1 MTKNINYILKTIH
14 SSIIITPI
22 IFTVTTVFLTLFFY
36 TPNIT
41 ENNSAIYIIV
51 LFLLLYMSY
60 ISIKREKKLIDIN
73 DKLQDKFKNML
84 KDFDKNVITSTLDD
98 KGNIIYASDLF
109 CKLSGYS
116 KNELIGKKHNIIR
129 HKDMSKEFCN
139 EIQAVINSNK
149 VWKGEIK
156 HSTKDGDY
164 YWLEAIISPV
174 FNAEG
179 KIIEYNSICHD
190 ITYKKELESLN
201 KSLKEKI
208 SLAITQTQEKEKHML
223 NQSKMAQMGE
233 MLSMIA
239 HQWKQPLAAISS
251 TASALELKMII
262 NDCNH
267 LALTAGIKDI
277 QAYSQHLSL
286 TINDFRNFFKDSKL
300 VTMTT
305 FENIIDDAIQIVKI
319 SLQNNDILLS
329 IQNDFKDEFCVYE
342 NEFKQVVLNL
352 IKNAEDAIIES
363 GINHGLIEIKTYKH
377 GTNAVFEVLDNAR
390 GIDAEIMEKVFD
402 PYFSTKDKKSGT
414 GLGLYM
420 SKTIIENHCLGSLEC
435 FNTQEGARFKIT
447 LDPNKFYLAD

>member
-1 MTKNINYILKTIH
+1 
-14 SSIIITPI
+14 
-22 IFTVTTVFLTLFFY
+22 
-36 TPNIT
+36 
-41 ENNSAIYIIV
+41 
-51 LFLLLYMSY
+51 
-60 ISIKREKKLIDIN
+60 
-73 DKLQDKFKNML
+73 
-84 KDFDKNVITSTLDD
+84 
-98 KGNIIYASDLF
+98 
-109 CKLSGYS
+109 
-116 KNELIGKKHNIIR
+116 
-129 HKDMSKEFCN
+129 MSKEFYK
-139 EIQAVINSNK
+139 EIWDVINSNK

-156 HSTKDGDY
+156 NSTKDGGY

-174 FNAEG
+174 FNADG
-179 KIIEYNSICHD
+179 KIIEYNSISHD
-190 ITYKKELESLN
+190 ITNKKELESLN

-262 NDCNH
+262 DDCDQ
-267 LALTAGIKDI
+267 LAFAAGIKDI

-300 VTMTT
+300 VTKTT

-319 SLQNNDILLS
+319 SLQNDDILLS

-363 GINHGLIEIKTYKH
+363 GISHGLIEIKTYKH
-377 GTNAVFEVLDNAR
+377 GTDAVFEVLDNAR
-390 GIDAEIMEKVFD
+390 GIDGEIMEKVFD

-447 LDPNKFYLAD
+447 LDPKKFSLAN

>member
-1 MTKNINYILKTIH
+1 MTKNINSILKTIH
-14 SSIIITPI
+14 SSIIIIPI
-22 IFTVTTVFLTLFFY
+22 IFATIAVFLILFSSIPY
-36 TPNIT
+36 IT
-41 ENNSAIYIIV
+41 ENNLTISIIV
-51 LFLLLYMSY
+51 LFLLLYIAY
-60 ISIKREKKLIDIN
+60 ISMKREKELIDAN
-73 DKLQDKFKNML
+73 NKLQDKFKNML
-84 KDFDKNVITSTLDD
+84 KDFDKNVIASTLDCE
-98 KGNIIYASDLF
+98 GNIIYASDLF

-116 KNELIGKKHNIIR
+116 RDELIGKKHNIIR
-129 HKDMSKEFCN
+129 HKDMSKEFFK
-139 EIQAVINSNK
+139 EIWDVIDSNK

-156 HSTKDGDY
+156 NSTKNGGY
-164 YWLEAIISPV
+164 FWLEAVISPV
-174 FNAEG
+174 FNTEG
-179 KIIEYNSICHD
+179 KIIEYNSISHD
-190 ITYKKELESLN
+190 ITNKKELESLN

-262 NDCNH
+262 DDCDH
-267 LALTAGIKDI
+267 LSLTTGIKDI

-300 VTMTT
+300 VTKTT
-305 FENIIDDAIQIVKI
+305 FENIIDDAIQIVKV
-319 SLQNNDILLS
+319 SLQNDDIILS

-342 NEFKQVVLNL
+342 NEFKQVILNL
-352 IKNAEDAIIES
+352 IKNAEDAIIE
-363 GINHGLIEIKTYKH
+363 
-377 GTNAVFEVLDNAR
+377 
-390 GIDAEIMEKVFD
+390 
-402 PYFSTKDKKSGT
+402 SGT